1 MRTDRDAQVG
11 CPIQINGWFS
21 LRHYADASL
30 ELEPGM
36 YSRSAWGGPV
46 DPYINVM
53 FLPKEAPAD
62 QDPIVS
68 LVIFEWKD
76 EDLIGVRET
85 PDAENVSRTPV
96 NGFGLPTTDN

>member
-1 MRTDRDAQVG
+1 
-11 CPIQINGWFS
+11 
-21 LRHYADASL
+21 
-30 ELEPGM
+30 M

-53 FLPKEAPAD
+53 FIPKEAPAD
-62 QDPIVS
+62 QDPTVS

-85 PDAENVSRTPV
+85 PDAENVRYPRSR
-96 NGFGLPTTDN
+96 GLRTTLMGD